1 MAIGK
6 VARGGLVGVFLRWAA
21 GLRFPYMFGLTALL
35 FALNLF
41 IPDIIPMADEV
52 IMGLVTVLLANL
64 RKQPEQG
71 KDKEKAGE
79 KEASLPPDG

>member
-6 VARGGLVGVFLRWAA
+6 MARGGLVGVLLRWAA

-41 IPDIIPMADEV
+41 IPDVIPMADEI
-52 IMGLVTVLLANL
+52 IMGLVAVLLANL
-64 RKQPEQG
+64 RKKPEPG
-71 KDKEKAGE
+71 KEQ
-79 KEASLPPDG
+79 EAALPPDG

>member
-6 VARGGLVGVFLRWAA
+6 VARGGLVGAFLRWASR
-21 GLRFPYMFGLTALL
+21 LRFPYMFGLTALL

-41 IPDIIPMADEV
+41 IPDVIPMADEV

-64 RKQPEQG
+64 RKKPEPG
-71 KDKEKAGE
+71 EEK
-79 KEASLPPDG
+79 KEALLPPDG